1 MAQANSA
8 SSQPQNNTVKWVAL
22 GCGGCLGITVLAGVA
37 LTILLSRMVRF
48 AAGPAQ
54 PTADRQELFVYAL
67 PGEGQ
72 NIFAM
77 DLLGLEMSQVASI
90 DSPPSVLLT
99 MGKLPRYLQDQA
111 ARDRFIG
118 QFQERVTV
126 EGTYQMGE
134 QRVEDRTLC
143 GQPVSVL
150 LQSGR
155 FEQGTNAYD
164 AVSLVAF
171 VDYDDTV
178 RFVWLLTH
186 GDTPDA
192 TADQVFDSLDCR

>member
-8 SSQPQNNTVKWVAL
+8 SPQPQNNTVKWVAL
-22 GCGGCLGITVLAGVA
+22 GCGGCLGITVLAGVG

-48 AAGPAQ
+48 AAGPTQ

-67 PGEGQ
+67 PGESQ

-77 DLLGLEMSQVASI
+77 DLLGLEMSQVAST

-143 GQPVSVL
+143 GQPISVL

-186 GDTPDA
+186 GDTLDA